1 MRYYFA
7 KLVFERKK
15 KKQIERFF
23 SIIILNFVAEI
34 PIDSIKKKLTR
45 QKKQLESKKLT

>member
-1 MRYYFA
+1 MRYYFT

-34 PIDSIKKKLTR
+34 PIDSKLTR
-45 QKKQLESKKLT
+45 QKNNLKVKN